1 MPYFRDNTWDS
12 NIWNDIVNNNEY
24 SINDPWPFNLI
35 DIGGHIGSFTF
46 KMLSKHNTKKA
57 IVIEP
62 NIDNYRLLI
71 KNLEEYISAES
82 VIALNL
88 GIGPTDKKI
97 NINHSLGINTG
108 GAYYSVSEDGVDT
121 ISLDGLIELI
131 DNDSPILL
139 KIDCEGCEYEA
150 LGSCKQLEKINCIV
164 GEFHVTNTHS
174 IDNIKNYLVNYHL
187 SFHYRSDNLGLFGA
201 HKK

>member
-24 SINDPWPFNLI
+24 GVNDPWPFNLI

-71 KNLEEYISAES
+71 KY
-82 VIALNL
+82 VQM
-88 GIGPTDKKI
+88 
-97 NINHSLGINTG
+97 
-108 GAYYSVSEDGVDT
+108 Y
-121 ISLDGLIELI
+121 
-131 DNDSPILL
+131 
-139 KIDCEGCEYEA
+139 
-150 LGSCKQLEKINCIV
+150 
-164 GEFHVTNTHS
+164 
-174 IDNIKNYLVNYHL
+174 
-187 SFHYRSDNLGLFGA
+187 
-201 HKK
+201 